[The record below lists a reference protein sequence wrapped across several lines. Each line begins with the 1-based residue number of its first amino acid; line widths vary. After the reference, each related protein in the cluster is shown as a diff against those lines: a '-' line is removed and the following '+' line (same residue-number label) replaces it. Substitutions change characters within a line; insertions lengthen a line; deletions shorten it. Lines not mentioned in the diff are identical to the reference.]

1 MSIKSIYIF
10 NVLVENIKMNIFK
23 ILNTKLKLNVK
34 KYWKNKEGNI

>member
-1 MSIKSIYIF
+1 MLKYMSIKSIYIF

-34 KYWKNKEGNI
+34 KY